1 MILRYAF
8 LHLPVLAMLLLLL
21 VSGILLLTGSAMSLP
36 VLILLLMLLGTVL
49 MLVEVFII
57 PGFGLAGTGAVFLL
71 ATAVYLAW
79 SRLNIAWAIGA
90 ALVSIGSIVLSIILL
105 RKSGLTSTFVL
116 KRQVGKP
123 APHAAGGGDREEG
136 AGKNSA
142 LSPGQTGL
150 AASDL
155 RPAGIANFQGHRL
168 NVLTDGTYL
177 EKGTRVRIV
186 RIEGN
191 RIFVEEEQ

>member
-1 MILRYAF
+1 M
-8 LHLPVLAMLLLLL
+8 HLPVLAMLILFFG
-21 VSGILLLTGSAMSLP
+21 SGVLLLTGVAMSLP
-36 VLILLLMLLGTVL
+36 VLIVLLMVLGMVL
-49 MLVEVFII
+49 MLVEILII
-57 PGFGLAGTGAVFLL
+57 PGFGLAGTGAAFLL

-79 SRLNIAWAIGA
+79 SRLNIAWAIGT
-90 ALVSIGSIVLSIILL
+90 ALISIISIVLSIILL

-116 KRQVGKP
+116 KHRVGKP
-123 APHAAGGGDREEG
+123 APPHAAGDGDGEEG

-142 LSPGQTGL
+142 PSPGQTGL
-150 AASDL
+150 AVSDL

-177 EKGTRVRIV
+177 GKGTRVKIV

-191 RIFVEEEQ
+191 RIFVEEERREFLE